1 MLELFK
7 QLVSGFS
14 IMDVLDIAIITF
26 IIYKILG
33 FIRETRAEQ
42 LLKGLL
48 VLIVATVLSDLLKMA
63 ALHWLLIGFMQFGVI
78 ALVVVF
84 QPELRRALEYVGRSK
99 ILTSG
104 LGTLDKD
111 TAKSTT
117 SALVKAVDYFSSN
130 KIGALIIIEQEVTLN
145 DFSETGTILN
155 SDISTELLEN
165 IFYVGSPLHDGAA
178 IIRGEHIHAAGC
190 VLPLSR
196 NKNIQKELG
205 TRHRAG
211 IGITEVS
218 DCLAIIVSEET
229 GIISCAQDGKLDR
242 FLEIKTLEKKLLAI
256 YLEDK
261 KTNKEATKD
270 FFNGM
275 FKRNAS

>member
-1 MLELFK
+1 
-7 QLVSGFS
+7 
-14 IMDVLDIAIITF
+14 MDVLDIAIITF